1 MLNRVLRG
9 VFLLIFLTGCNLKST
24 ELPPTA
30 TVRNGCIPASGWP
43 TYTVQAGDTLTEIAQ
58 SVGISVDE
66 LAQGNCLDN
75 RNQLLGIEEVSLGT
89 STEAI
94 LSPREIIK
102 TALLISAINVIV
114 VHNHPTGNPTPSPE
128 DRSVTR
134 VLQDALKV
142 FSMTLLDHLI
152 VGDGNWQSVLNG

>member
-1 MLNRVLRG
+1 MKVTN
-9 VFLLIFLTGCNLKST
+9 
-24 ELPPTA
+24 P
-30 TVRNGCIPASGWP
+30 
-43 TYTVQAGDTLTEIAQ
+43 LTEYPARVRLKLVRDADPPGQVIIDEPDKVYTL
-58 SVGISVDE
+58 VGEYLSE
-66 LAQGNCLDN
+66 LAREVVLAIYLDN